1 MRMHNPPHPGC
12 FIRDEIIGPLNLT
25 VTAAARVL
33 GVSRPAISNLLNG
46 HADLSGEMAMRIE
59 KAFGVNMD
67 TLLRMQTAFEIAETR
82 QRESE
87 IRVKKYKPKPRRGA
101 IEESAP

>member
-1 MRMHNPPHPGC
+1 MRMLNPPHPGS
-12 FIRDEIIGPLNLT
+12 FIRDEIIDPLNLT

-59 KAFGVNMD
+59 KAFAVNMD
-67 TLLRMQTAFEIAETR
+67 TLLRMQLSYDIALTR
-82 QRESE
+82 QHAKK
-87 IRVKKYKPKPRRGA
+87 IKVKRYVGVHA
-101 IEESAP
+101 EVGV